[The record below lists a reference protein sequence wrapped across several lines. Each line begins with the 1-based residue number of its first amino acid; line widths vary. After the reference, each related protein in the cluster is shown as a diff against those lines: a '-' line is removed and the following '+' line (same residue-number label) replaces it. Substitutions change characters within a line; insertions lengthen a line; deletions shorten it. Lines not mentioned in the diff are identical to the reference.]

1 MEGSCT
7 CGAPAGAAEDAE
19 EGANGV
25 SGLPASPSRD
35 VHRIIERI
43 IFSPS
48 PSLDLSQSGLHHMGE
63 VFKIPNLQQLHLQ
76 RNALCMIPRDF
87 FQLLPN
93 LTWLDLRYNRIK
105 ALPSGIGSH
114 KHLKTLLLERNPIK
128 VLPVE
133 LGNVATLKALNLRH
147 CPLEFPPQLI
157 VQKGVVAILTFLRIC
172 AVEHSFPR
180 ESAAS
185 DGPDASLQSV
195 GHTCVMSRLN
205 PRKQLQDL
213 DARASGWLGEAP
225 PVKKLD
231 LSELPDPQLDL
242 SQDCMPNE
250 KTRSPWDL
258 KATLGGQEADFFPP
272 VEGLHLS
279 EFRRPPD
286 ATEHWTSEEEI
297 RRFWK
302 LRQEIVEN
310 QKAEVLE
317 HQLLPIE
324 LPPNLKAALSSKG
337 KEHLKPRSLLRRKT
351 TSFKSML
358 PDLSLPYQ
366 SSLYQTVARVRRL
379 EESRVLALR
388 DLGEKQ
394 VLVEQRKREKRALQ
408 EWRQQAQVVRKRQ
421 ETLSQLL
428 PLQRSMMASKY
439 PFAVDLVDSGKAP
452 PSPSGRRRL
461 GKERTSHT
469 SEIRGG
475 ASLEELVKHQER
487 PVWARCSSRGVA
499 PLPELRTATQD
510 LDSAKKL
517 QEEAVT
523 LRLDSS
529 SSRALSGGLAHPS
542 ASQPQNIF
550 FNGK

>member
-1 MEGSCT
+1 
-7 CGAPAGAAEDAE
+7 
-19 EGANGV
+19 
-25 SGLPASPSRD
+25 
-35 VHRIIERI
+35 
-43 IFSPS
+43 
-48 PSLDLSQSGLHHMGE
+48 MGE

-76 RNALCMIPRDF
+76 RNALCVIPRDF

-185 DGPDASLQSV
+185 GGMYLVTASSDPKPTAELLNSLEVPWQLLGSEAAC
-195 GHTCVMSRLN
+195 CVEVRGR
-205 PRKQLQDL
+205 PPTFP
-213 DARASGWLGEAP
+213 ASGRALLLEVALMLRLLKWHFLLSEAP

-231 LSELPDPQLDL
+231 PSELPDPQLDL
-242 SQDCMPNE
+242 SQDCLPHE

-286 ATEHWTSEEEI
+286 ATEHWASEEEI

-310 QKAEVLE
+310 EKAEVLE

-388 DLGEKQ
+388 DLREKQ
-394 VLVEQRKREKRALQ
+394 ALVEQRKREKRALQ
-408 EWRQQAQVVRKRQ
+408 EWREQAQVMRKRQ

-439 PFAVDLVDSGKAP
+439 PFAMDLVDSGKAP

-461 GKERTSHT
+461 SKERTSHT
-469 SEIRGG
+469 SEISGG

-487 PVWARCSSRGVA
+487 PVRARCSSRGVA
-499 PLPELRTATQD
+499 PLPEPRTATQD

-529 SSRALSGGLAHPS
+529 PSRALSGGLAHPS

-550 FNGK
+550 FNGKY

>member
-35 VHRIIERI
+35 VHRIIEGI

-93 LTWLDLRYNRIK
+93 LTWLDLRCNRIK

-157 VQKGVVAILTFLRIC
+157 VQKGVVAVLTFLRIC

-180 ESAAS
+180 GSA
-185 DGPDASLQSV
+185 
-195 GHTCVMSRLN
+195 
-205 PRKQLQDL
+205 
-213 DARASGWLGEAP
+213 AP

-231 LSELPDPQLDL
+231 PSELPDPQLDL

-279 EFRRPPD
+279 EFRRPSD
-286 ATEHWTSEEEI
+286 ATEHWASEEEI

-310 QKAEVLE
+310 EKAEVLE

-351 TSFKSML
+351 TSFRSML

-379 EESRVLALR
+379 EESQVLALR
-388 DLGEKQ
+388 DLREKQ
-394 VLVEQRKREKRALQ
+394 ALVEQRKREKRALQ
-408 EWRQQAQVVRKRQ
+408 EWREQAQVMRKRQ

-428 PLQRSMMASKY
+428 ALQRSAAAPAEEHGRHS
-439 PFAVDLVDSGKAP
+439 VVGRVGRAP
-452 PSPSGRRRL
+452 PPGPALQGSGSGACRGKEIGVKGKRGKMKIKHHQVPRVFRCLPGTLTLHLRLRGREAVASVTLSLALGLPALRL
-461 GKERTSHT
+461 GGIS
-469 SEIRGG
+469 
-475 ASLEELVKHQER
+475 AV
-487 PVWARCSSRGVA
+487 GVA
-499 PLPELRTATQD
+499 PVPISPNHLRC
-510 LDSAKKL
+510 
-517 QEEAVT
+517 
-523 LRLDSS
+523 R
-529 SSRALSGGLAHPS
+529 
-542 ASQPQNIF
+542 
-550 FNGK
+550 

>member
-35 VHRIIERI
+35 VHRIIEGI
-43 IFSPS
+43 IFSPA

-172 AVEHSFPR
+172 AVDHAFPR

-185 DGPDASLQSV
+185 
-195 GHTCVMSRLN
+195 
-205 PRKQLQDL
+205 
-213 DARASGWLGEAP
+213 EAP

-250 KTRSPWDL
+250 KTRSTWDL
-258 KATLGGQEADFFPP
+258 RATLRGQEADFFPP

-286 ATEHWTSEEEI
+286 ATEHWASEEEI

-310 QKAEVLE
+310 GKAEVLE

-351 TSFKSML
+351 ASFKSML

-366 SSLYQTVARVRRL
+366 SSLCQTVARVRRL

-388 DLGEKQ
+388 DLREKQ
-394 VLVEQRKREKRALQ
+394 ALVEQRKREKRALQ
-408 EWRQQAQVVRKRQ
+408 EWREQAQVMRKRQ

-428 PLQRSMMASKY
+428 PLQRSMMAPKY
-439 PFAVDLVDSGKAP
+439 PFAMDLVDSGKAP

-461 GKERTSHT
+461 SKERTSHT
-469 SEIRGG
+469 SEISGG

-487 PVWARCSSRGVA
+487 PGRARCSSRGIA
-499 PLPELRTATQD
+499 PLPEPRTATQD

-523 LRLDSS
+523 LRLDSG

-542 ASQPQNIF
+542 ASQPQNVF
-550 FNGK
+550 FNRKY